1 MMETGMGHMWLVL
14 QAAVTNNGQGISGMA
29 PLASILPIRVLDN
42 NGSGVLSDIYCKW
55 YYPCS

>member
-1 MMETGMGHMWLVL
+1 MGHMWLVL